1 MNRILTIVAVVSFV
15 LAMAAPAWASGT
27 DVTVGADITTIG
39 YYKDNYDYSDAS
51 KDANSAFVEFV
62 HMYVD
67 NFYTE
72 KVSTHIELSLMDPI
86 VDTNNGIVEL
96 AQGYIKLEEFL
107 DQNVSLM
114 VGKMS
119 LKWQLRP
126 TWGAG
131 TFENL
136 YPYGVNSAFVINVNA
151 PGISFKY
158 NFNEDVALTIA
169 WYKLL
174 EDSMNGNNANDI
186 DLYLVRL
193 DYKLQQNSKFFA
205 AFLFFDDQ
213 YDKGVTPANRT
224 LIGNMW
230 VLNAGIDYFIQDEAL
245 ELYAELAYQAGTTYP
260 GEPDLGSVA
269 IDMGAE
275 YTFKDQTG
283 TPYIGIDITY
293 YQGDKAGTPGTA
305 AYNHFGADWTHTL
318 IAENDFANN
327 NLGGVS
333 TWAPGWVGVKLMG
346 GMKSMRDDK
355 IALDFIFAWF
365 SANGDMPGGRG
376 KGLGYEFDAVAS
388 YMYTEDVV
396 FSLGFGYFKAD
407 KDLNSGAST
416 DGTWLALFSCTI
428 TF

>member
-27 DVTVGADITTIG
+27 EVTVGADLTTISF
-39 YYKDNYDYSDAS
+39 YKDNYDYNDGS
-51 KDANSAFVEFV
+51 KDAISATAEFV
-62 HMYVD
+62 HLYVD

-72 KVSTHIELSLMDPI
+72 KVSTHIEISLYNPIMDMYN
-86 VDTNNGIVEL
+86 TSLEL
-96 AQGYIKLEEFL
+96 AQGYIKVEEFL
-107 DQNVSLM
+107 DQNITIM

-119 LKWQLRP
+119 VKWQLRP

-131 TFENL
+131 TFENI
-136 YPYGVNSAFVINVNA
+136 YPYGVNSAFVINMNI
-151 PGISFKY
+151 PGIYFKY
-158 NFNEDVALTIA
+158 DFNENVALTLG
-169 WYKLL
+169 WYKIL
-174 EDSMNGNNANDI
+174 ENSVAGNNANDI

-213 YDKGVTPANRT
+213 YDKGTVTKT

-230 VLNAGIDYFIQDEAL
+230 VLNAGIDYFLNDEAL
-245 ELYAELAYQAGTTYP
+245 ELYAELAYQGGTTYP
-260 GEPDLGSVA
+260 GQPDLGSVA

-275 YTFKDQTG
+275 YTFAEQTYK
-283 TPYIGIDITY
+283 PYIGLDITY
-293 YQGDKAGTPGTA
+293 YQGTKSGTPGTA
-305 AYNHFGADWTHTL
+305 AYNHFGSDWTHTL
-318 IAENDFANN
+318 IAENDFASN
-327 NLGGVS
+327 NLAS
-333 TWAPGWVGVKLMG
+333 LSLWAPGWVGVKLMG
-346 GMKSMRDDK
+346 GMKSMQDDK

-376 KGLGYEFDAVAS
+376 KGLGYEFDAVGS
-388 YMYTEDVV
+388 YMFTNDLV
-396 FSLGFGYFKAD
+396 FSVGVGYFKAD